1 MNNYFMNLTREDKEN
16 ILDKHKSLYDGYAVR
31 QNQSNM
37 QPLYTQDLANDKGG
51 ITINSKGE
59 ISTYN
64 NKIYMKESK
73 NICSECGLYEEICEC
88 GQGGMYEN
96 MCNECGGQIMEGECM
111 ECGYNVAGNMGKNKF
126 DYVEEIGE
134 DSDTD
139 LALAVGSEVGEDD
152 DEDIALS
159 IVADEFGLKED
170 DCMECGGMYE
180 DETNIDDIMSEIE
193 EEIEF
198 GDESEDIKESIQES
212 LKWFNKFKKYN

>member
-96 MCNECGGQIMEGECM
+96 MCNECGGQIMEDECM
-111 ECGYNVAGNMGKNKF
+111 ECGYKVAGNMGKNKF

-139 LALAVGSEVGEDD
+139 LALAIGSEVEED
-152 DEDIALS
+152 E
-159 IVADEFGLKED
+159 
-170 DCMECGGMYE
+170 CMECGGMYE
-180 DETNIDDIMSEIE
+180 DETDIDEIMSEIE

-198 GDESEDIKESIQES
+198 GDESEDIKESILES